1 MYGTY
6 DPASG
11 RVWQVK
17 RAVTEQVL
25 LHHLQ
30 GKQPYGVYL
39 LVRDRIRA
47 MAVDFDENDLLPPT
61 DFIAAA
67 EHLIAGGY
75 TRPEKL
81 AVMGRSAG
89 GLLMGA
95 ITNLRPD
102 LFQAVIAGVPF
113 FDSLSFSFLSYVSFS
128 FAQFF
133 MSSLWRQGLDVQRVT
148 PRRVRNSA
156 FVLFLGAVLMVV
168 IDLITDP
175 VTHLGRYWFLGEIYY
190 YPDPGYHFSVPLAN
204 YAGWFVVGW
213 LIIFINQR
221 IDALLAAGEKRGQ
234 VTLRHLPFKGLF
246 APLFWAGIVL
256 FQLGVTYWVAFS
268 GVIEPEATTMGEA
281 NLTVIVRAQAI
292 SGTFVIVPILL
303 LALAHLLRRGSE
315 ASPAEVS
322 DWLEEYPCDKLK
334 QRLV

>member
-1 MYGTY
+1 MLELLWSFTFRPYVTLFLLAFLALSWLEQGWLRTIIWMV
-6 DPASG
+6 SG
-11 RVWQVK
+11 YLVAFVAEYCSTQVN
-17 RAVTEQVL
+17 
-25 LHHLQ
+25 
-30 GKQPYGVYL
+30 GIPFGWYVYNYEAL
-39 LVRDRIRA
+39 S
-47 MAVDFDENDLLPPT
+47 NDL
-61 DFIAAA
+61 
-67 EHLIAGGY
+67 
-75 TRPEKL
+75 
-81 AVMGRSAG
+81 
-89 GLLMGA
+89 
-95 ITNLRPD
+95 
-102 LFQAVIAGVPF
+102 VIAGVPF
-113 FDSLSFSFLSYVSFS
+113 FDSLSFSFLSYVSFRFS
-128 FAQFF
+128 QLF

>member
-1 MYGTY
+1 MLELLWSFTFRPYVTLFLLAFLAMSWLEQGWLRTILWMV
-6 DPASG
+6 SG
-11 RVWQVK
+11 YLVAFVAEYCSTQVN
-17 RAVTEQVL
+17 
-25 LHHLQ
+25 
-30 GKQPYGVYL
+30 GIPFGWYVYNYEAL
-39 LVRDRIRA
+39 S
-47 MAVDFDENDLLPPT
+47 NDL
-61 DFIAAA
+61 
-67 EHLIAGGY
+67 
-75 TRPEKL
+75 
-81 AVMGRSAG
+81 
-89 GLLMGA
+89 
-95 ITNLRPD
+95 
-102 LFQAVIAGVPF
+102 VIAGVPF

-190 YPDPGYHFSVPLAN
+190 YPEPGYHFSVPLAN

-213 LIIFINQR
+213 IIIFINQR
-221 IDALLAAGEKRGQ
+221 IDALLAAGAGRGQ
-234 VTLRHLPFKGLF
+234 VTLRHVKFKGLF

-315 ASPAEVS
+315 ASPAEIS
-322 DWLEEYPCDKLK
+322 EWLEEFPCERLK
-334 QRLV
+334 QRLI

>member
-1 MYGTY
+1 MLELLWSFTFRPYVTLFLLAFLAMSWLEQGWLRTILWMV
-6 DPASG
+6 SG
-11 RVWQVK
+11 YLVAFVAEYCSTQVN
-17 RAVTEQVL
+17 
-25 LHHLQ
+25 
-30 GKQPYGVYL
+30 GIPFGWYVYNYEAL
-39 LVRDRIRA
+39 S
-47 MAVDFDENDLLPPT
+47 NDL
-61 DFIAAA
+61 
-67 EHLIAGGY
+67 
-75 TRPEKL
+75 
-81 AVMGRSAG
+81 
-89 GLLMGA
+89 
-95 ITNLRPD
+95 
-102 LFQAVIAGVPF
+102 VIAGVPF

-168 IDLITDP
+168 IDLIT
-175 VTHLGRYWFLGEIYY
+175 
-190 YPDPGYHFSVPLAN
+190 
-204 YAGWFVVGW
+204 GWI
-213 LIIFINQR
+213 IIFINQR
-221 IDALLAAGEKRGQ
+221 IDALLVAGAGRGQ
-234 VTLRHLPFKGLF
+234 VTLRHVKFKGLF

-315 ASPAEVS
+315 ASPAEIS
-322 DWLEEYPCDKLK
+322 EWLEEFPCERLK
-334 QRLV
+334 QRLI

>member
-1 MYGTY
+1 MLELLWSFTFRPYVTLFLLAFLALSWLEQGWLRTIIWMV
-6 DPASG
+6 SG
-11 RVWQVK
+11 YLVAFVAEYCSTQVN
-17 RAVTEQVL
+17 
-25 LHHLQ
+25 
-30 GKQPYGVYL
+30 GIPFGWYVYNYEAL
-39 LVRDRIRA
+39 
-47 MAVDFDENDLLPPT
+47 FNDL
-61 DFIAAA
+61 
-67 EHLIAGGY
+67 
-75 TRPEKL
+75 
-81 AVMGRSAG
+81 
-89 GLLMGA
+89 
-95 ITNLRPD
+95 
-102 LFQAVIAGVPF
+102 VIAGVPF